1 MNRMTALITEQ
12 VEAQEDWQ
20 AKVEH
25 LEQYVCELL
34 IKNQTLRMA
43 LQTERARVQGSGYSL
58 ALSAFSS
65 NG

>member
-1 MNRMTALITEQ
+1 MNSMITLVSEQ
-12 VEAQEDWQ
+12 METQEDWQ

-25 LEQYVCELL
+25 LELYVCELL

-43 LQTERARVQGSGYSL
+43 LQAERTRVEGHGYAQ